1 MAEHIVKA
9 PMRGRV
15 FRVHVETGNQVKE
28 RDRICDIEALK
39 MEMPIMAPASG
50 TIKEVYVSS
59 GQTIE
64 GGGPLL
70 VIES

>member
-1 MAEHIVKA
+1 MAEQIVKA

-15 FRVHVETGNQVKE
+15 IRIHVEKGSQVKE
-28 RDRICDIEALK
+28 RDRMCDIEALK

-50 TIKEVYVSS
+50 TIKEVYISV
-59 GQTIE
+59 GQEI
-64 GGGPLL
+64 GGSDPLF